1 MPFQQNYLHEFLS
14 KNVRPDGRPFIASRP
29 VSIQTGILNRNSYGS
44 AMVTLGDT
52 DGETSSCTRVLAG
65 CTLLVGRPSAS
76 TPRHGDFEV
85 SVNASPLS
93 GPRFDLGGRENVE
106 SSSVMIVSSRAND
119 LEREVQLA
127 HDDDGNNDMQQP
139 PQPLDIKHLE
149 SYIRRTLRAS
159 SYINPEELC
168 ILPSK
173 AAFRIRITVSILNA
187 EGNVC
192 DASLLCVCAALRDL
206 RIPMVEVEE
215 AGTGSVVRVVE
226 GEDEDDSMG
235 VSEVDRGQRKDG
247 SGRKIQ
253 KGRKLKLDPV
263 PVSTTLAI
271 LSHRDNSSNILV
283 VDPSNFEEDMSHGNS
298 ITVICNSKEEVV
310 NFSKSGSD
318 RKLSLEE
325 MSVVIK
331 LGVER
336 ARRLEGLVAGEK

>member
-1 MPFQQNYLHEFLS
+1 
-14 KNVRPDGRPFIASRP
+14 
-29 VSIQTGILNRNSYGS
+29 
-44 AMVTLGDT
+44 
-52 DGETSSCTRVLAG
+52 
-65 CTLLVGRPSAS
+65 
-76 TPRHGDFEV
+76 
-85 SVNASPLS
+85 
-93 GPRFDLGGRENVE
+93 
-106 SSSVMIVSSRAND
+106 
-119 LEREVQLA
+119 
-127 HDDDGNNDMQQP
+127 
-139 PQPLDIKHLE
+139 
-149 SYIRRTLRAS
+149 
-159 SYINPEELC
+159 
-168 ILPSK
+168 
-173 AAFRIRITVSILNA
+173 
-187 EGNVC
+187 
-192 DASLLCVCAALRDL
+192 
-206 RIPMVEVEE
+206 MVEVEE